1 MPWKP
6 DYVDLSQ
13 PLGGDIQEYLRIDD
27 DADDVWLGLAV
38 SAASRTV
45 DRHCR
50 RQFGRTDAVEER
62 RYRIRY
68 NRAQCAWVADV
79 DDLMGTL
86 DDLTLNGVALA
97 DPELYPLNAAAEQ
110 KPWTQ
115 LVIPDEVRYGLERPY
130 VDVAERWGWL
140 AIPETVEQATA
151 IQAGRVA
158 MRRGALFG
166 VAGSPDAGS
175 EVRLLAKLDPDVAVM
190 VGVFKRTSR
199 PR

>member
-6 DYVDLSQ
+6 DYVDVATA
-13 PLGGDIQEYLRIDD
+13 GDDIQEYLRIDD
-27 DADDVWLGLAV
+27 SADDYWLGLAV
-38 SAASRTV
+38 SAASRTI

-50 RQFGRTDAVEER
+50 RQFGRTDEVEER
-62 RYRIRY
+62 RYRVRY
-68 NRAQCAWVADV
+68 NRSQDVWVADV
-79 DDLMGTL
+79 DDLMATTFLTVNGTP
-86 DDLTLNGVALA
+86 LA
-97 DPELYPLNAAAEQ
+97 DPELYPLNAAADQ

-115 LVIPDEVRYGLERPY
+115 LVIPDDVRLSLDRPY

-140 AIPETVEQATA
+140 AIPEIVEQATA

-158 MRRGALFG
+158 MRRDALFG

-175 EVRLLAKLDPDVAVM
+175 EVRLLARLDPDVAVM
-190 VGVFKRTSR
+190 VGVVRRNTR

>member
-6 DYVDLSQ
+6 DYVDVA
-13 PLGGDIQEYLRIDD
+13 GAGDDIQEYLRIDD
-27 DADDVWLGLAV
+27 SADDYWLGLAV
-38 SAASRTV
+38 SAASRTL
-45 DRHCR
+45 DRHCL
-50 RQFGRTDAVEER
+50 RQFGRTDEVEER

-68 NRAQCAWVADV
+68 NGSQGVWVADV
-79 DDLMGTL
+79 DDLMSTA
-86 DDLTLNGVALA
+86 DLTLNGATLA
-97 DPELYPLNAAAEQ
+97 TPELYPMNAAADQ

-115 LVIPDEVRYGLERPY
+115 LVIPDDVRYGLERPY

-140 AIPETVEQATA
+140 AIPETVETATA

-158 MRRGALFG
+158 KRRDALFG

-175 EVRLLAKLDPDVAVM
+175 EVRLLARLDPDVAVM
-190 VGVFKRTSR
+190 VGVLKRRTR

>member
-6 DYVDLSQ
+6 DYVDVATA
-13 PLGGDIQEYLRIDD
+13 GDDIQEYLRIDD
-27 DADDVWLGLAV
+27 SADDYWLGLAV

-50 RQFGRTDAVEER
+50 RQFGRTDEVEER
-62 RYRIRY
+62 RYRIRE
-68 NRAQCAWVADV
+68 NRAYGVWVADV
-79 DDLMGTL
+79 DDLMSTT
-86 DDLTLNGVALA
+86 DLTLNGVALA
-97 DPELYPLNAAAEQ
+97 DPELYPLNAQAEQ
-110 KPWTQ
+110 RPWTQ
-115 LVIPDEVRYGLERPY
+115 LVIPDEVRYALDRPF

-151 IQAGRVA
+151 IQAGRVSS
-158 MRRGALFG
+158 RRNALFG

-175 EVRLLAKLDPDVAVM
+175 EVRLLARLDPDVAVM
-190 VGVFKRTSR
+190 VGVLKRTTR

>member
-1 MPWKP
+1 MAWKP

-13 PLGGDIQEYLRIDD
+13 PSGGDIQEYLRIDD
-27 DADDVWLGLAV
+27 DADDYWLGLAV
-38 SAASRTV
+38 SAASRAL

-50 RQFGRTDAVEER
+50 RQFGRVDEVEER

-68 NRAQCAWVADV
+68 NRSQGVWVADV
-79 DDLMGTL
+79 DDLMSTA
-86 DDLTLNGVALA
+86 DLTLNGQALA
-97 DPELYPLNAAAEQ
+97 SPELYPLNAQADQ
-110 KPWTQ
+110 RPWTQ
-115 LVIPDEVRYGLERPY
+115 LVIPDDVRYGLDRPY

-151 IQAGRVA
+151 IQAGRVVK
-158 MRRGALFG
+158 RRDALFG

-175 EVRLLAKLDPDVAVM
+175 EIRLLAKLDPDVAVL
-190 VGVFKRTSR
+190 VGVLRRNTR

>member
-6 DYVDLSQ
+6 DYVDLDQ

-27 DADDVWLGLAV
+27 DADDHWLALAV
-38 SAASRTV
+38 SAASRTL

-68 NRAQCAWVADV
+68 NRAQGVWVADV
-79 DDLMGTL
+79 DDLMSTA
-86 DDLTLNGVALA
+86 DLTLNGVALA
-97 DPELYPLNAAAEQ
+97 DPELYPLNASAEQ
-110 KPWTQ
+110 QPWTQ
-115 LVIPDEVRYGLERPY
+115 LRIPDDVRYGLDRPY

-140 AIPETVEQATA
+140 AIPETVEMATA
-151 IQAGRVA
+151 IQAGRVFK
-158 MRRGALFG
+158 RRDALFG

-175 EVRLLAKLDPDVAVM
+175 EVRLLARLDPDVAVM
-190 VGVFKRTSR
+190 VGVLCRKTR

>member
-6 DYVDLSQ
+6 DYVDIDTA
-13 PLGGDIQEYLRIDD
+13 GGDIQEYLRIDD
-27 DADDVWLGLAV
+27 SADDYWLALAV
-38 SAASRTV
+38 SAASRAL

-68 NRAQCAWVADV
+68 NRTQDYWVADI
-79 DDLMGTL
+79 DDLMGVDGL
-86 DDLTLNGVALA
+86 LVNGVALA
-97 DPELYPLNAAAEQ
+97 EAPELYPLNAAADQ

-115 LVIPDEVRYGLERPY
+115 LVIPEDVRLALERPY
-130 VDVAERWGWL
+130 VTVTARWGWL
-140 AIPETVEQATA
+140 AIPETAEQATA

-158 MRRGALFG
+158 KRRDALFG
-166 VAGSPDAGS
+166 VAGSPEAGS
-175 EVRLLAKLDPDVAVM
+175 EMRLLARLDPDVAVLAE
-190 VGVFKRTSR
+190 VLRRKTK

>member
-6 DYVDLSQ
+6 DYVDVA
-13 PLGGDIQEYLRIDD
+13 GAGEDIQEFLRIDD
-27 DADDVWLGLAV
+27 DADDYWLSLAV
-38 SAASRTV
+38 SAASRTL

-50 RQFGRTDAVEER
+50 RQFGRTDEVEER

-68 NRAQCAWVADV
+68 NRSQGVWVADV
-79 DDLMGTL
+79 DDLMGTA
-86 DDLTLNGVALA
+86 DLTLNGVALA
-97 DPELYPLNAAAEQ
+97 DPELYPMNAAADQ

-115 LVIPDEVRYGLERPY
+115 LVVPDDVRDGLDRPF

-140 AIPETVEQATA
+140 AIPEVVEQATA

-158 MRRGALFG
+158 SRRNALFG

-190 VGVFKRTSR
+190 VHDVKRNTR

>member
-1 MPWKP
+1 MPWAP

-27 DADDVWLGLAV
+27 DADDYWLGLAV

-68 NRAQCAWVADV
+68 NRSQDVWVADV
-79 DDLMGTL
+79 DDLMSVSA
-86 DDLTLNGVALA
+86 LTLNGVALA
-97 DPELYPLNAAAEQ
+97 DPELYPLNAAVDQ

-115 LVIPDEVRYGLERPY
+115 LVIPEDVRLGLDRPF

-158 MRRGALFG
+158 KRRDALFG

-175 EVRLLAKLDPDVAVM
+175 EMRLLAKLDPDVAVM
-190 VGVFKRTSR
+190 VGVLKRRTR